1 MQDETKIVV
10 AGRSPEDN
18 FGIVNVPVYHA
29 STVLYASLAEL
40 EQRHKDRASG
50 KKAVTYGRKGTPTT
64 WSLEEAVAE
73 LEGGYRSK
81 VFPSGLAAC
90 AGALQAFLKAGD
102 HLLMI
107 DSVYGPTREFCDNV
121 LGRFGV
127 ETTYY
132 DPLIGSG
139 IAELIRPNT
148 TVVFT
153 ESPGSQTFEIQDI
166 PAIAEVAHKH
176 GATVMLDNTWASP
189 LFYKPFIHGVD
200 VSIQAATKYIVGHSD
215 VMMGLVTTTEECWQ
229 TLQKGA
235 DLTGQ
240 TAGPDDV
247 YLAQRGLRTLSVR
260 LKQHMKNALVV
271 AQWLESRPEV
281 HSVLHPALP
290 SHPGH
295 ALWKRDFEGASGLFS
310 FRLNAVPKPAMAAFL
325 DNLELFGMG
334 YSWGGYESLVIYADP
349 SHYRTATKWDNTNPL
364 IRLHIGLE
372 STDDLIADLSA
383 GFDRLNLRK

>member
-1 MQDETKIVV
+1 MKDETKIVV

-29 STVLYASLAEL
+29 STVLYSSLADL
-40 EQRHKDRASG
+40 EQRHKERSLG
-50 KKAVTYGRKGTPTT
+50 QKAVTYGRMGTPTT
-64 WSLEEAVAE
+64 WSLEDAVAE
-73 LEGGYRSK
+73 LEGGYRCQ

-90 AGALQAFLKAGD
+90 AGALQAFLKTGD
-102 HLLMI
+102 HLLMT
-107 DSVYGPTREFCDNV
+107 DSVYGPTRAFCDKV
-121 LGRFGV
+121 LSRFGV

-132 DPLIGSG
+132 DPLIGAG
-139 IAELIRPNT
+139 ISELIRSNT
-148 TVVFT
+148 AVVFT
-153 ESPGSQTFEIQDI
+153 ESPGSQTFEMQDI
-166 PAIAEVAHKH
+166 PAIAEVAHKA
-176 GATVMLDNTWASP
+176 GAVVMMDNTWASP
-189 LFYKPFIHGVD
+189 LFYKPFNKGVD
-200 VSIQAATKYIVGHSD
+200 VSIHAGTKYIVGHSD
-215 VMMGLVTTTEECWQ
+215 VMMGLVTTNKEHWE
-229 TLQKGA
+229 TLQAGA
-235 DLTGQ
+235 NLTGQ

-271 AQWLESRPEV
+271 AEWLQGRDEV

-290 SHPGH
+290 TDPGH

-310 FRLNAVPKPAMAAFL
+310 FRLNALPKPAMAAFL

-372 STDDLIADLSA
+372 NTDDLIADLSA
-383 GFDRLNLRK
+383 GFDRLNSLK